1 VRFGSFALGAEA
13 VRALAQSGLHP
24 ANCRLLD
31 AAEAAFAQDGWRKL
45 TMARVADRA
54 GVSRQT
60 VYNEFGTKQA
70 LAEQMV
76 LRELGVF
83 LDVVAQRFTAE
94 VGFGDAIAAAV
105 DGALTTARKNDLLRS
120 VLESAHSG
128 DSELLP
134 IILQSRDQV
143 DRATEFLFELVRSGN
158 PDFPLDDDR
167 LMVALES
174 VVRLVLSH
182 ISSPS
187 HPDDKTV
194 ADISWAVE
202 TMIAGVAS
210 ST

>member
-1 VRFGSFALGAEA
+1 MTEQPYRAA
-13 VRALAQSGLHP
+13 VRTMLRD
-24 ANCRLLD
+24 RLLD
-31 AAEAAFAQDGWRKL
+31 AAEAAFALDGWRSL
-45 TMARVADRA
+45 TMAKVADRA

-70 LAEQMV
+70 LAEQLV

-94 VGFGDAIAAAV
+94 AEFGGAISAAV
-105 DGALTTARKNDLLRS
+105 DGALTTARKNDLLRT
-120 VLESAHSG
+120 VLDSTHTG

-134 IILQSRDQV
+134 IILQSRDLV
-143 DRATEFLFELVRSGN
+143 DRATEFLFELVRTGY
-158 PDFPLDDDR
+158 PDFPLRDDR

-187 HPDDKTV
+187 HSDEQTV

-202 TMIAGVAS
+202 TMIAGVVL